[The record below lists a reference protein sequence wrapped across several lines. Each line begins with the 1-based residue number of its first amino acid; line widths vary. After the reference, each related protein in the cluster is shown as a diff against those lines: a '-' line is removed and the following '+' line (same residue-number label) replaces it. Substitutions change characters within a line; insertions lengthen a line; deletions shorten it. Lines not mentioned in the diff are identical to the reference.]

1 MCTAMRLTPGG
12 WGLILGFRHATGLVF
27 FYRIAKQSDKRTQE
41 LQAQRKLAD
50 KLENEETS
58 RTVSSLRE

>member
-1 MCTAMRLTPGG
+1 MCAAMRLTPGG
-12 WGLILGFRHATGLVF
+12 GDIWISLRHQFGILHS
-27 FYRIAKQSDKRTQE
+27 IAKQSDKRTQE